1 MRVYTLRKPFED
13 ELRSTLNGQLF
24 AVSKNKNTGH
34 LKFVGLD
41 IRNHVVLFETSSV
54 QSETGTDDG
63 VIFCTSNGTIY
74 DLVDVS
80 TLIPT
85 KAPVEV
91 CDELNPE
98 NVKVVSENISVK
110 HAHYCDGEVKTRY
123 LFERELSY
131 EEFYR
136 FCLTE
141 VKHQK
146 IILKDETTYP
156 YQDYYVI
163 AGSGKEWELTRVSP
177 YTD

>member
-1 MRVYTLRKPFED
+1 MRIYTLRKPFED
-13 ELRSTLNGQLF
+13 ELRSILNGQLF
-24 AVSKNKNTGH
+24 AVSKNNNTGH
-34 LKFVGLD
+34 LRFVGLD

-54 QSETGTDDG
+54 QSSMGTDDG

-85 KAPVEV
+85 KALVKV
-91 CDELNPE
+91 CDGFNPE
-98 NVKVVSENISVK
+98 NVKVISEDTSVK
-110 HAHYCDGEVKTRY
+110 HAYYCDGKVKTRY
-123 LFERELSY
+123 LFERELSK
-131 EEFYR
+131 EEFCR
-136 FCLTE
+136 FLTE
-141 VKHQK
+141 VKHTK

-163 AGSGKEWELTRVSP
+163 AGSGKEWKLTRVSP